1 MSHQH
6 NALGSP
12 CLSHLRRQRV
22 SPIYHGSLISLYL
35 CFQMFILVA
44 GAFQV
49 QGPHEPMVAMLG
61 GEAELS
67 CILVPRQ
74 STKYMKIS
82 WTRTLPSQ
90 VVHLYEDGQDKPE
103 KAMEE
108 YLGRTQLV
116 KNVMH
121 KGIMVLRILN
131 VQPSDSGQYRCVIQ
145 HGSFYSEAVIEL
157 KVAALGS
164 RPQFHMEV
172 TKSRELQLECKSE
185 GWFPQPKVQW
195 TDSEGGEI
203 PADSE
208 TQTQDKG
215 GLFHVTTSLSLR
227 ETSQKNLTCS
237 VWNPVLNQKKRE
249 QFSTAVAAPISVTE
263 PTNTTLIILVIC
275 MALLTSITIG
285 LYLNNRLK
293 HQHKTS
299 QASCPTTTMDPCTIR
314 PTQFNNRPRNRFPA
328 EVETPLLPKHKE
340 AELRSWIED
349 LTGLS
354 IGPDFQEGLKDGM
367 ILCTLM
373 NKLKPGSVPKINHP
387 MQNQNQLEND
397 FNCMK
402 AMASYAIN
410 STLEP
415 NDLSEVEMSP
425 LALAQKA
432 KTKGWQSGVDRRIKY
447 VKKQER
453 HLQYTINVAS
463 ASSGSKQIAA
473 GMSTRWA

>member
-1 MSHQH
+1 MSSKWEVQLMTTCLYFPPFPMSHQH

-157 KVAALGS
+157 KV
-164 RPQFHMEV
+164 
-172 TKSRELQLECKSE
+172 
-185 GWFPQPKVQW
+185 
-195 TDSEGGEI
+195 
-203 PADSE
+203 
-208 TQTQDKG
+208 
-215 GLFHVTTSLSLR
+215 
-227 ETSQKNLTCS
+227 
-237 VWNPVLNQKKRE
+237 
-249 QFSTAVAAPISVTE
+249 AVAAPISVTE